1 MTSCLQAAEERY
13 SREVLAHAESIKTI
27 DNLKEQ
33 YSKAQ
38 TKARDSL
45 VDAETAQAKLI
56 SSETSWKQ
64 QKQALEQ
71 ELNDLNAR
79 YDFSF
84 LSSDQSNPHLDARIS
99 YHRILFCISISNQSA
114 LRRLA
119 SNRLPTPQRRWL
131 VVMEMLLTMSTPSCL
146 NCVPSL
152 LICEK
157 RKRSLTFSSNSAN
170 KKTFA

>member
-45 VDAETAQAKLI
+45 ADAETAQAKLI

-84 LSSDQSNPHLDARIS
+84 LSN
-99 YHRILFCISISNQSA
+99 N
-114 LRRLA
+114 
-119 SNRLPTPQRRWL
+119 
-131 VVMEMLLTMSTPSCL
+131 
-146 NCVPSL
+146 
-152 LICEK
+152 
-157 RKRSLTFSSNSAN
+157 
-170 KKTFA
+170 